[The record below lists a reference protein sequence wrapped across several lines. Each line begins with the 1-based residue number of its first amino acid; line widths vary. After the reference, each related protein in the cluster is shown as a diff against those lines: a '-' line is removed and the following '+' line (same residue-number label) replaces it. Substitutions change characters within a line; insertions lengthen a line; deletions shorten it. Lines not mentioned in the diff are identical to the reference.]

1 MNCIPILNSNTCTS
15 VSCGYHTWCKFH
27 FFGHSLL
34 GLWWE
39 TGNIQKN
46 YSFGHTVYNHTKLQF
61 WTYCL
66 HSHKITVLDIL
77 FTLTQQNQPQS
88 QCSVL
93 TRSVTLSTS
102 WYKKLQLLSKCCSL
116 NDPFLI
122 ILFGIFPFKSMKNF
136 NIWKHITSL

>member
-1 MNCIPILNSNTCTS
+1 MCSGWYNNCVNFTSLDILYW
-15 VSCGYHTWCKFH
+15 VHGGKQ
-27 FFGHSLL
+27 
-34 GLWWE
+34 E
-39 TGNIQKN
+39 TQN
-46 YSFGHTVYNHTKLQF
+46 YSFGHTVYMM
-61 WTYCL
+61 
-66 HSHKITVLDIL
+66 

-136 NIWKHITSL
+136 NI